1 MRSLLRLEA
10 TAPPGLLNT
19 LQDISTH
26 LTDTHL
32 FSLALGLGTL
42 IIILLLRRFY
52 PKWPGTLIALSAA
65 GATVALFGLDG
76 YGVKILGEIPHN
88 LPPLAPLPLTN
99 VQLIGDLS
107 VGALAVAAIGLV
119 EATSIA
125 RSVATQSGQR
135 LDSNQEFVGQGLANI
150 ACGFFSGHVCSG
162 SFNRSALNYEAKA
175 RTPLAGVFSGLF
187 VLAAMLVFSP
197 LAAYIPR
204 AALAAMLLIA
214 AYGMVD
220 RKEMARLWRGARGD
234 ALIMIVTFLATLFLP
249 LQFAVLTGI
258 LMSLTYYIMKT
269 STPRVHTVLPD
280 TNFRHFTYQPNKP
293 QCCQLGIIK
302 ISGDLYFGAVNHV
315 GRPFVKP
322 WPVTRSSVLCY
333 CACMGSTIVILAA
346 SICWSRC
353 CATAGSRAV
362 TCFL

>member
-1 MRSLLRLEA
+1 
-10 TAPPGLLNT
+10 
-19 LQDISTH
+19 
-26 LTDTHL
+26 
-32 FSLALGLGTL
+32 LGTL

-99 VQLIGDLS
+99 VQLICDLS

-258 LMSLTYYIMKT
+258 LMSLT
-269 STPRVHTVLPD
+269 
-280 TNFRHFTYQPNKP
+280 
-293 QCCQLGIIK
+293 
-302 ISGDLYFGAVNHV
+302 
-315 GRPFVKP
+315 
-322 WPVTRSSVLCY
+322 
-333 CACMGSTIVILAA
+333 
-346 SICWSRC
+346 
-353 CATAGSRAV
+353 
-362 TCFL
+362 